1 MAARPR
7 LANELWY
14 EIFAF
19 LPPAAIR
26 NLSSTDRDFHSIVR
40 PFGFS
45 KYHVVPHS
53 HTHKPP
59 TAHLERSL
67 QRLDFY
73 SSEKIAPHV
82 HSCVVKVPHWLRVGQ
97 QPAEAGAPHVLMRE
111 FYDRLSLF
119 SFLQRLELS
128 GIQITQLGFSGIC
141 ALPALKHLSLS
152 SVGKQGT
159 IMAGTLTLR
168 VKSLVTIHDFC
179 LGGPLSHVLSPD
191 TLEQLD
197 FSDFNALAAPGV
209 GPFPHVHTLKVMDDI
224 FISGAEA
231 QIILAKFTAVRSFC
245 VRFNGLL
252 QEFTPETA
260 AGIFPVLR
268 EYAGER
274 ENLYL
279 FIKRPTLSYIM
290 LNPFILSR
298 SFEAFMSEFKHAK
311 DMSNV
316 KSIKATFTVEDF
328 GVVEF
333 ARIFTLF
340 PCLTQLYLYLNPDD
354 VGYDGSFCPEP
365 LTLIDTLANQV
376 SLPKT
381 LQTLSLCWQF
391 NYFNG
396 REVPDPAKNPA
407 SDTKD
412 FCAVRD
418 SILACCQNLCYL
430 YLDGYHFSYL
440 WWKGEQVW
448 EETTRSH
455 EDTERLGDEIF
466 KRRRMLN
473 PDTILARYFTDSKE
487 PK

>member
-1 MAARPR
+1 MAARSR

-14 EIFAF
+14 EICAF
-19 LPPAAIR
+19 LPPQAIR

-40 PFGFS
+40 PLGFS
-45 KYHVVPHS
+45 EYHVVPAHS
-53 HTHKPP
+53 QSHKPP
-59 TAHLERSL
+59 PAHLEGSL

-82 HSCVVKVPHWLRVGQ
+82 HSCV
-97 QPAEAGAPHVLMRE
+97 AEGAPHVLMCE
-111 FYDRLSLF
+111 FYDRLSVF
-119 SFLQRLELS
+119 SFLHRLELF
-128 GIQITQLGFSGIC
+128 GIQITQLGFSSIC
-141 ALPALKHLSLS
+141 ALPALKHLSLTWC
-152 SVGKQGT
+152 SVDKQET
-159 IMAGTLTLR
+159 ITAGTLTLR
-168 VKSLVTIHDFC
+168 VRSLVTFCDFC
-179 LGGPLSHVLSPD
+179 LGSTLSRVLSPD
-191 TLEQLD
+191 TLEQLE
-197 FSDFNALAAPGV
+197 FWDFNALAAPGV
-209 GPFPHVHTLKVMDDI
+209 GPFPHVHTLKIMDDI
-224 FISGAEA
+224 SISGAGA
-231 QIILAKFTAVRSFC
+231 QIILAKFPAVRSFC
-245 VRFNGLL
+245 VKYNGLL

-274 ENLYL
+274 ENLHL
-279 FIKRPTLSYIM
+279 FLQRPTLSQIM
-290 LNPFILSR
+290 LIPFGFSR

-311 DMSNV
+311 DMPNMR
-316 KSIKATFTVEDF
+316 SIKATFEVEDF

-340 PCLTQLYLYLNPDD
+340 PCLTELYLYLTPDD

-365 LTLIDTLANQV
+365 LSLINALASQV

-381 LQTLSLCWQF
+381 LQTFSLRWDF
-391 NYFNG
+391 NYLDG

-412 FCAVRD
+412 FCAVRK
-418 SILACCQNLCYL
+418 SILACCPDLCYL

-455 EDTERLGDEIF
+455 EDMERLGAEMS
-466 KRRRMLN
+466 KRKEMLR
-473 PDTILARYFTDSKE
+473 PYTIL
-487 PK
+487 